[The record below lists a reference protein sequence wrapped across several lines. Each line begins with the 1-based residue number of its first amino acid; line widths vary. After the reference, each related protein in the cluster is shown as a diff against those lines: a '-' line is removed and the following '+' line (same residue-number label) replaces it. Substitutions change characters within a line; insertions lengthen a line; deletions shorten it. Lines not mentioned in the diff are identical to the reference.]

1 MRICDYHRPGGT
13 SDNSPAFQRWVGTRP
28 APSPEGTAEP
38 ETSSFSRPFG
48 TYHSP
53 HRNPALKRWAI
64 LACAFGTGP
73 LGAYPICARSVL
85 KFAQNWSVAL
95 PLVAGALMLLFPLR
109 VLAVG
114 EQQFA
119 TPEAAVSALETAAKN
134 RDTNAIHAIFGPA
147 GRDLVSPDAVQATQ
161 EFEVFVSRLSEKTEL
176 ARRSESN
183 CLLQLGADAWPFP
196 IPLVKSNGQWRFDT
210 VAGRQEVLNRRVGR
224 NELGALAVCR
234 AYVAAQR
241 EYAGK
246 DRDGDEVLEYAQ
258 RLRSTPGS
266 HDGLYWPLRSG
277 DEQSPLGPLIA
288 AARVEGYR
296 RQTRIMTDEPSPYH
310 GYYFK
315 VLTKQGKHA
324 PGGKCDYI
332 INGHMIGGF
341 ALVAWPAEWGNSGV
355 MTFIVN
361 QQGKIYQK
369 NLGPKTAAQ
378 AKAMTRY
385 EPDSSWSLVKG
396 Q

>member
-1 MRICDYHRPGGT
+1 VRGLHWPCSATPW
-13 SDNSPAFQRWVGTRP
+13 Q
-28 APSPEGTAEP
+28 
-38 ETSSFSRPFG
+38 
-48 TYHSP
+48 
-53 HRNPALKRWAI
+53 
-64 LACAFGTGP
+64 LA
-73 LGAYPICARSVL
+73 
-85 KFAQNWSVAL
+85 
-95 PLVAGALMLLFPLR
+95 LVAGALMLMFPLR
-109 VLAVG
+109 VLAAG

-119 TPEAAVSALETAAKN
+119 TPEAAVSALQTAAKN
-134 RDTNAIHAIFGPA
+134 HDTNAMHVLFGPA

-161 EFEVFVSRLSEKTEL
+161 EFEVFVNRLGEKTEL
-176 ARRSESN
+176 VRRSESN
-183 CLLQLGADAWPFP
+183 CVLQLGADAWPFP
-196 IPLVKSNGQWRFDT
+196 IPLVKSNGQWRFDS

-266 HDGLYWPLRSG
+266 HDGLYWPLRAG
-277 DEQSPLGPLIA
+277 DDQSPLGPLIA

-296 RQTRIMTDEPSPYH
+296 RQARIMTGEPSPYH

-324 PGGKCDYI
+324 PGGNYDYI
-332 INGHMIGGF
+332 TNGHMIGGF
-341 ALVAWPAEWGNSGV
+341 ALVAWPAECGNSGV

-369 NLGPKTAAQ
+369 NLGPKTAAL